1 MRVKYDIELST
12 TLNKSYYPFPKQTQR
27 DKSLLA
33 SASSLLVSDM
43 NEAAIQ
49 LNNMSVEIESMLFR
63 MILFKGI
70 TAIVLIAILVYV
82 IYKLIKYYE
91 NKDIEINF
99 NYKEKNKS
107 NERKEPKL

>member
-1 MRVKYDIELST
+1 MDS
-12 TLNKSYYPFPKQTQR
+12 PFPKQTQR
-27 DKSLLA
+27 DKSQLA

-49 LNNMSVEIESMLFR
+49 LNNMSAEIESMLFR

-99 NYKEKNKS
+99 SYKEKNKS

>member
-1 MRVKYDIELST
+1 ME
-12 TLNKSYYPFPKQTQR
+12 
-27 DKSLLA
+27 
-33 SASSLLVSDM
+33 
-43 NEAAIQ
+43 EAAIQ
-49 LNNMSVEIESMLFR
+49 LNNMSAEIESMLFR

-99 NYKEKNKS
+99 SYKEKNKS
-107 NERKEPKL
+107 KERKEPKL

>member
-1 MRVKYDIELST
+1 
-12 TLNKSYYPFPKQTQR
+12 
-27 DKSLLA
+27 
-33 SASSLLVSDM
+33 
-43 NEAAIQ
+43 
-49 LNNMSVEIESMLFR
+49 MLFR

-91 NKDIEINF
+91 NKEIEINF
-99 NYKEKNKS
+99 SYKEKNKS

>member
-1 MRVKYDIELST
+1 
-12 TLNKSYYPFPKQTQR
+12 
-27 DKSLLA
+27 
-33 SASSLLVSDM
+33 M

-49 LNNMSVEIESMLFR
+49 LNNMSAEIESMLFR

-91 NKDIEINF
+91 NKDIEIKIS
-99 NYKEKNKS
+99 YKEKNKID
-107 NERKEPKL
+107 ERKEPKL